1 MCLPRDTEEV
11 GNTWFGWSGLFPYYQ
26 IPQRMMI
33 LDSALQAC
41 ERRIVTSSYRRKK
54 LPTHTQSH
62 TISLNQREMTIGH
75 TLALSRVCAAVGS
88 RRLGDQLI
96 MRSVCRARGA
106 LLLNSHK
113 HGNQP
118 NLRGPHALQPA
129 ATRSFETTQEMPATR
144 HFGHPTQ
151 HSKYSQR
158 NSFTVHPSIR
168 SQFGELG
175 PFFSHPLFRACLHRI
190 RAHDARRTTVF
201 DAREKEKKK
210 KKQGL
215 SDRSYCSVVV
225 VRSLVA
231 WTQARSAPG
240 ETGFFRCPFSFLP
253 YLHS

>member
-1 MCLPRDTEEV
+1 
-11 GNTWFGWSGLFPYYQ
+11 
-26 IPQRMMI
+26 
-33 LDSALQAC
+33 
-41 ERRIVTSSYRRKK
+41 
-54 LPTHTQSH
+54 
-62 TISLNQREMTIGH
+62 MTIGH

-118 NLRGPHALQPA
+118 KLRGPHALQPA

-190 RAHDARRTTVF
+190 RAHHARRTTVF

-210 KKQGL
+210 NRACPTGRIVQLLLFARRMDPSALRPRLLSVPFFFSSLSPLIGKKA
-215 SDRSYCSVVV
+215 VVQSPKAPL
-225 VRSLVA
+225 VRTRPIRTDDSLGGA
-231 WTQARSAPG
+231 NEPLH
-240 ETGFFRCPFSFLP
+240 PFLP
-253 YLHS
+253 ASASLSVGDSGRATTVRANNGAVSSFRA